1 MFRLYD
7 QMNPDSF
14 HSLVSWKNVMIFSNA
29 SRWWDHAEFW
39 VLSPNFT
46 SNKSMTWC
54 VFISS
59 LSRLDNSL
67 VSLVTQWSLLDD
79 DDVTQA
85 IIAMTTHPHPI
96 SDITNTFHHYFWQNY
111 TKEQSLILNDGSII
125 KYSFRNKVRWIS
137 VAWRVFYQVST

>member
-1 MFRLYD
+1 
-7 QMNPDSF
+7 
-14 HSLVSWKNVMIFSNA
+14 MIFSESLSKQMMR
-29 SRWWDHAEFW
+29 SRRI
-39 VLSPNFT
+39 LS
-46 SNKSMTWC
+46 
-54 VFISS
+54 FITELYLKEIHDVIDTFLSA

-79 DDVTQA
+79 DDVTPA

-125 KYSFRNKVRWIS
+125 KYSIRNKVRWIS
-137 VAWRVFYQVST
+137 VARRVYFYQVFRYFSWSILNW

>member
-1 MFRLYD
+1 
-7 QMNPDSF
+7 
-14 HSLVSWKNVMIFSNA
+14 MIFSESLSKQMMR
-29 SRWWDHAEFW
+29 SRRI
-39 VLSPNFT
+39 LS
-46 SNKSMTWC
+46 
-54 VFISS
+54 FITELYLKEIHDVMRFYQ

-79 DDVTQA
+79 DDVTPA

-125 KYSFRNKVRWIS
+125 KYSIRNKVRWIS
-137 VAWRVFYQVST
+137 VAWRV